1 MVPEADVIS
10 TPDTPMT
17 RSDYSLTTER
27 FTLRPLSAADA
38 PAMAALGADP
48 EVVKT
53 LVLDWSTPEKRLAI
67 AEDWIAK
74 ASGWDANGY
83 GMWGVFD
90 ARGLFGE
97 SGRMVGVCCADE
109 PLPKG
114 GEGPEIY
121 YLFSR
126 DTWGRGVAS
135 EVTQAVVHYLL
146 ADLGLGAVEALID
159 PGLNPASVRLAE
171 KLGMTLAGRYSRA
184 DYEADGARETIR
196 FQLWRAATSAPDLAR
211 PNLEDAAL
219 KIGQFVAAGLE
230 TEEGAAAALRD
241 AADKNGLAVQLG
253 DEAIRDLIRTALRS
267 GMAETGFLHYRVT
280 RTALLAALA
289 ARV

>member
-1 MVPEADVIS
+1 MVPKADIIS
-10 TPDTPMT
+10 TPETPMA

-27 FTLRPLSAADA
+27 FTLRPLASADA

-53 LVLDWSTPEKRLAI
+53 LVLDWSTPEKRLTI
-67 AEDWIAK
+67 AGDWIAK
-74 ASGWDANGY
+74 AGNWQANGY

-90 ARGLFGE
+90 ERGLFGE
-97 SGRMVGVCCADE
+97 PGRMVGVCCAEE
-109 PLPKG
+109 PLPIG

-135 EVTQAVVHYLL
+135 EVTRAVVRYLL

-171 KLGMTLAGRYSRA
+171 KLGMALAGRYPLA
-184 DYEADGARETIR
+184 DYVADGARETIE
-196 FQLWRAATSAPDLAR
+196 FEVWRAAKSTPDLAR
-211 PNLEDAAL
+211 RNLADAAL

-230 TEEGAAAALRD
+230 TEEAATAALTT
-241 AADKNGLAVQLG
+241 AAGRNGVAAQLG
-253 DEAIRDLIRTALRS
+253 DEAIRDLIRTALS
-267 GMAETGFLHYRVT
+267 AGMAETGLLHYRVT
-280 RTALLAALA
+280 REAFLTASAPRA
-289 ARV
+289 